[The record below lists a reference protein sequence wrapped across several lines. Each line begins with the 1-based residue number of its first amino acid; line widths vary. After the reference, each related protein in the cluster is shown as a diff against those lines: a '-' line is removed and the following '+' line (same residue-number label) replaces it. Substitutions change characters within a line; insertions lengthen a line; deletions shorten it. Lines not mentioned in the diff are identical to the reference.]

1 MTVGAGQDDQTQFYG
16 PVLDIAVAANA
27 TGDAAVID
35 SEVAEPGDA
44 ARAHAHFAS
53 DMQSTPVPPLAPSS
67 VSAISIAAAEV
78 ETRVYYQ
85 ALAERTADPAVRKR
99 MLQLADGELVH
110 RAKLERKYRETV
122 GRHAPDPKPAHVE
135 LPPDIVDLDMR
146 HALKFA
152 LERERDS

>member
-67 VSAISIAAAEV
+67 VSAISIAAAVVVTWSANEDASGFLV
-78 ETRVYYQ
+78 SDADFGTSLAFAPAGATRVTIAPGHRRIQVRAYN
-85 ALAERTADPAVRKR
+85 AGGVSAPSAAVTVAPEGR
-99 MLQLADGELVH
+99 H
-110 RAKLERKYRETV
+110 RAAGRK
-122 GRHAPDPKPAHVE
+122 
-135 LPPDIVDLDMR
+135 
-146 HALKFA
+146 
-152 LERERDS
+152 